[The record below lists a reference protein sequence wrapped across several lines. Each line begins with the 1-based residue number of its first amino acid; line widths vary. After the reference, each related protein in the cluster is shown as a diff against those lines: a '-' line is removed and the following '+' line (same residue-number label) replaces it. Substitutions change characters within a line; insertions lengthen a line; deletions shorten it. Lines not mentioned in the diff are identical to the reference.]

1 AAMPGP
7 WLLLALALTLNLIGV
22 PGGRAQPEA
31 AQEAVTAAERADLDD
46 LLRQAERLLF
56 LRENILRL
64 QGDQGEHSAS
74 QILQPDWLSKRQHPG
89 KREEEEEEVGVE
101 EEEEE
106 EGGAVG
112 PHKRQHPGRQEDE
125 ASWSVDATQ
134 HKRQHPGRRSP
145 WLGYAVTK
153 RQHPG
158 RRLADPKAQRS
169 WEEEEEEEERK
180 EELMSEKR
188 QHPGKRAVGGSCEPQ
203 GACGQAVLLLGL
215 LDDLSRSQGAEEKQ
229 QNLGRLA
236 AWVREPLEE

>member
-1 AAMPGP
+1 MPGP

-31 AQEAVTAAERADLDD
+31 AQQEAVTAAERPGLND

-64 QGDQGEHSAS
+64 QGDQAS

-89 KREEEEEEVGVE
+89 KREEEEEVGVE

-106 EGGAVG
+106 EEGAVG
-112 PHKRQHPGRQEDE
+112 PHKRQHPGRREDE

-145 WLGYAVTK
+145 WLGYAVTR

-180 EELMSEKR
+180 EELMPEKR
-188 QHPGKRAVGGSCEPQ
+188 QHPGKRAVGSSCEPQ

-229 QNLGRLA
+229 QNLGRWA

>member
-1 AAMPGP
+1 MPGP
-7 WLLLALALTLNLIGV
+7 WLLLALALTLNLTGV

-31 AQEAVTAAERADLDD
+31 AQQEAVTVAERLGLED

-56 LRENILRL
+56 LRENILRQ

-89 KREEEEEEVGVE
+89 KREEEEEVGVE
-101 EEEEE
+101 EEKE

-112 PHKRQHPGRQEDE
+112 PHKRQHPGRREDE

-134 HKRQHPGRRSP
+134 HKRQHPGRRSH
-145 WLGYAVTK
+145 WLGYAVTR

-158 RRLADPKAQRS
+158 RRLVDPKAQRS
-169 WEEEEEEEERK
+169 WEEGEEEEERK
-180 EELMSEKR
+180 EELMPEKR

-203 GACGQAVLLLGL
+203 GACSQAVLLLGL

-229 QNLGRLA
+229 HNLGRWA
-236 AWVREPLEE
+236 AWVREPPEE